1 MKIVAIKIKNYRL
14 FEDIEIKNIP
24 PLCVIIGANG
34 TGKSTLFDVFGFL
47 RDALKNNI
55 RQALQIRGGFNEVV
69 TRGKEKEDIEVELKF
84 RMKILETERLVTYS
98 LIIGQDQKRPVVKRE
113 ILRYK
118 RGEHGKPFHFL
129 DFQNGKGYAI
139 INEEDFEQAD
149 EELEREEQQ
158 LESSDILAIK
168 GLGQFQRFKAASAF
182 RSLIENWHVSD
193 FHISEARGSKDA
205 LYAEHLSPTGDNMAV
220 VAQYIYQEHPEIF
233 DQILQRMQAR
243 VPGISKV
250 EAKNTEDGRLIL
262 KFQDQAFKDPFI
274 DRYVSDGTMKMFA
287 YLILLF
293 DPHPHPLLCVEEP
306 ENQLY
311 PSLLHELAEE
321 FASYA
326 HRGGQ
331 VFVSTHS
338 PDFLNAVPLD
348 SIFWLIKEKGVTKI
362 QKATD
367 NETLKNLVAA
377 GDLPGYLWNQG
388 WFEGVTPWWV
398 TIWFFYSKNLPLR
411 TF

>member
-1 MKIVAIKIKNYRL
+1 MKIVYIRIKNYGL
-14 FEDIEIKNIP
+14 FKSLEINHIP
-24 PLCVIIGANG
+24 EFCVIIGANG
-34 TGKSTLFDVFGFL
+34 TGKSTLFDVFEFL

-55 RQALQIRGGFNEVV
+55 RQALQVRGGFNEVV
-69 TRGKEKEDIEVELKF
+69 TRGQEQEDIEIELKF
-84 RMKILETERLVTYS
+84 RMEILGNERLVTYI
-98 LIIGQDQKRPVVKRE
+98 LIVGQEKRRPVVKRE

-118 RGEHGKPFHFL
+118 RGEHGQPFHFI

-139 INEEDFEQAD
+139 INEEYFSQAD
-149 EELEREEQQ
+149 EDLKPQEQQ

-168 GLGQFQRFKAASAF
+168 GLGQFQRFKAASAL
-182 RSLIENWHVSD
+182 RSFIENWHVSD

-220 VAQYIYQEHPEIF
+220 FAQYIYQEHPEIF
-233 DQILQRMQAR
+233 EQILQRMKER
-243 VPGISKV
+243 VPGISQV

-262 KFQDQAFKDPFI
+262 KFQDEAFKDPFI
-274 DRYVSDGTMKMFA
+274 DRYVSDGTMKMFG
-287 YLILLF
+287 YLLLLF
-293 DPHPHPLLCVEEP
+293 DPKPHPLLCVEEP

-311 PSLLHELAEE
+311 PSLLHEVAEE

-338 PDFLNAVPLD
+338 PDFLNAVPLE
-348 SIFWLIKEKGVTKI
+348 SIFWLTKEQGITKI
-362 QKATD
+362 SKAID
-367 NETLKNLVAA
+367 DEILINLFKA

-388 WFEGVTPWWV
+388 WFKGVAP
-398 TIWFFYSKNLPLR
+398 
-411 TF
+411 

>member
-1 MKIVAIKIKNYRL
+1 MKIVSIKIKNYRA
-14 FEDIEIKNIP
+14 FESLEINNIP
-24 PLCVIIGANG
+24 PFCVIIGANG
-34 TGKSTLFDVFGFL
+34 TGKSTLFDIFGFL
-47 RDALKNNI
+47 RDSLKNNI
-55 RQALQIRGGFNEVV
+55 RQALQIRGGFNEVI
-69 TRGKEKEDIEVELKF
+69 TRGKEQEDIEIELKF
-84 RMKILETERLVTYS
+84 RMEIVGTERLVTYA

-129 DFQNGKGYAI
+129 DFQLGKGYAI
-139 INEEDFEQAD
+139 INEENFSHPDEQ
-149 EELEREEQQ
+149 LKREEQQ
-158 LESSDILAIK
+158 LESNDILAIK

-205 LYAEHLSPTGDNMAV
+205 LYAEHLSPTGDNMAS
-220 VAQYIYQEHPEIF
+220 VAQYIYQNHSDIF
-233 DQILQRMQAR
+233 QTILTKMQER

-250 EAKNTEDGRLIL
+250 EAKDTEDGRLIL
-262 KFQDQAFKDPFI
+262 KFQDEAFKDPFI

-293 DPHPHPLLCVEEP
+293 DPKPHPLLCVEEP

-311 PSLLHELAEE
+311 PTLLTELAEE

-338 PDFLNAVPLD
+338 PDFLNAVPLE
-348 SIFWLIKEKGVTKI
+348 SIFWLIKEQGITKI
-362 QKATD
+362 YKATD
-367 NETLKNLVAA
+367 NEILRNLVKA
-377 GDLPGYLWNQG
+377 GDLPGYLWHQG
-388 WFEGVTPWWV
+388 WFKGVAP
-398 TIWFFYSKNLPLR
+398 S
-411 TF
+411 

>member
-1 MKIVAIKIKNYRL
+1 MKIVSIKIKNYRL
-14 FEDIEIKNIP
+14 FENIEITDIP
-24 PLCVIIGANG
+24 ALCVIIGANG

-47 RDALKNNI
+47 RDALTNNI

-69 TRGKEKEDIEVELKF
+69 TRGKEKEDIEIELKF

-98 LIIGQDQKRPVVKRE
+98 LIIGQDKKRPIIKRE

-118 RGEHGKPFHFL
+118 RGEQGKPFHFL
-129 DFQNGKGYAI
+129 DFKKGKGYAI
-139 INEEDFEQAD
+139 VNEENVEKAD

-158 LESSDILAIK
+158 LESNDILAIK

-193 FHISEARGSKDA
+193 FHISDARGSKDA
-205 LYAEHLSPTGDNMAV
+205 LYAEHLSATGDNMAV

-233 DQILQRMQAR
+233 NQILQRMQAR

-293 DPHPHPLLCVEEP
+293 DPKPHPLLCVEEP

-311 PSLLHELAEE
+311 PTLLHELAEE

-348 SIFWLIKEKGVTKI
+348 SIFWLVKEQGVTKI

-388 WFEGVTPWWV
+388 WFEGVAP
-398 TIWFFYSKNLPLR
+398 
-411 TF
+411 

>member
-1 MKIVAIKIKNYRL
+1 MKIVSIKIKNYRV
-14 FEDIEIKNIP
+14 FEDIKITNIP
-24 PLCVIIGANG
+24 SFCVIIGANG

-55 RQALQIRGGFNEVV
+55 RQALQIRGGFKEVV
-69 TRGKEKEDIEVELKF
+69 TRGKESEDIEIELKF
-84 RMKILETERLVTYS
+84 RMEILATERLVTYI
-98 LIIGQDQKRPVVKRE
+98 LIIGQEGKKPVIKRE

-118 RGEHGKPFHFL
+118 RGEYSSPFHFL
-129 DFQNGKGYAI
+129 DFHNGQGYAI
-139 INEEDFEQAD
+139 RNEESFESD
-149 EELEREEQQ
+149 EELEREEQK
-158 LESSDILAIK
+158 LESADILAIK
-168 GLGQFQRFKAASAF
+168 GLGQFQRFKAANAI

-193 FHISEARGSKDA
+193 FHISDARGSKAA
-205 LYAEHLSPTGDNMAV
+205 LYAEHLSPTGDNIPI

-233 DQILQRMQAR
+233 AEILQRMKQR
-243 VPGISKV
+243 VPGISNV
-250 EAKNTEDGRLIL
+250 EAKEIEGGSLIL
-262 KFQDQAFKDPFI
+262 KFQDQAFEDSFV
-274 DRYVSDGTMKMFA
+274 DLYVSDGTIKMFA

-293 DPHPHPLLCVEEP
+293 DPKPHPLLCVEEP

-311 PSLLHELAEE
+311 PTLLRELAEE

-348 SIFWLIKEKGVTKI
+348 SIFWLIKIQGVTKVE
-362 QKATD
+362 KAAD
-367 NETLKNLVAA
+367 HEVLRNLIAA

-388 WFEGVTPWWV
+388 WFEGVAP
-398 TIWFFYSKNLPLR
+398 
-411 TF
+411 

>member
-1 MKIVAIKIKNYRL
+1 MRIVSIKIKNYRL
-14 FEDIEIKNIP
+14 FEFLKIKDIP
-24 PLCVIIGANG
+24 AFCVIIGANG
-34 TGKSTLFDVFGFL
+34 TGKSTLFDIFGFL

-55 RQALQIRGGFNEVV
+55 RQALQVRGGFNEVV
-69 TRGKEKEDIEVELKF
+69 TRGKEQEDIEIELKF
-84 RMKILETERLVTYS
+84 RMKILETERLVTYL
-98 LIIGQDQKRPVVKRE
+98 LIVGQERKRPVIKRE

-118 RGEHGKPFHFL
+118 RGEYGSPYHFL
-129 DFQNGKGYAI
+129 DFQKGKGYAI
-139 INEEDFEQAD
+139 TNEENFEQTD

-158 LESSDILAIK
+158 LESQDILAIK

-220 VAQYIYQEHPEIF
+220 VAQYIYQEYPEIF
-233 DQILQRMQAR
+233 QQILDKMRDR
-243 VPGISKV
+243 VPGISEV

-262 KFQDQAFKDPFI
+262 RFQDQAFKDPFI
-274 DRYVSDGTMKMFA
+274 DRYVSDGTVKMFA

-293 DPHPHPLLCVEEP
+293 DPKPHPLLCVEEP

-311 PSLLHELAEE
+311 PSLLQELAEE
-321 FASYA
+321 FASYSD
-326 HRGGQ
+326 RGGQ

-348 SIFWLIKEKGVTKI
+348 SIFWLIKEQGITKI
-362 QKATD
+362 YKAAD
-367 NETLKNLVAA
+367 NKNLRALVEA

-388 WFEGVTPWWV
+388 WFIGVAP
-398 TIWFFYSKNLPLR
+398 
-411 TF
+411 

>member
-1 MKIVAIKIKNYRL
+1 MKIISIKIKNYRV
-14 FEDIEIKNIP
+14 FENLKIKKIP
-24 PLCVIIGANG
+24 AFFVVVGANG
-34 TGKSTLFDVFGFL
+34 TGKSTLFDIFGFL
-47 RDALKNNI
+47 HDALKNNI
-55 RQALQIRGGFNEVV
+55 RQALQVRGGFNEVI
-69 TRGKEKEDIEVELKF
+69 TRGKEQEDIEIELQI
-84 RMKILETERLVTYS
+84 RMKILGTQRMVTYS
-98 LIIGQDQKRPVVKRE
+98 LSIGQENKRPLIKRE
-113 ILRYK
+113 ILCYR
-118 RGEHGKPFHFL
+118 RGPNGKPYHFL
-129 DFQNGKGYAI
+129 NFKKGKGYAI
-139 INEEDFEQAD
+139 INEEESDQPET
-149 EELEREEQQ
+149 ELKREKQE
-158 LESSDILAIK
+158 LDSSDILAIK

-205 LYAEHLSPTGDNMAV
+205 LYAEHLSPKGDNMAL

-233 DQILQRMQAR
+233 EEILQRMQER

-293 DPHPHPLLCVEEP
+293 DPKPHPLLCVEEP

-338 PDFLNAVPLD
+338 PDFLNAVPLE
-348 SIFWLIKEKGVTKI
+348 SIFWLTKENGITKCSRA
-362 QKATD
+362 KD
-367 NETLKNLVAA
+367 DPTLVNLVEA
-377 GDLPGYLWNQG
+377 GDLPGYLWTQG
-388 WFEGVTPWWV
+388 WFQGVAP
-398 TIWFFYSKNLPLR
+398 
-411 TF
+411 

>member
-1 MKIVAIKIKNYRL
+1 MKIVYIRIKNYGL
-14 FEDIEIKNIP
+14 FKSLEINHIP
-24 PLCVIIGANG
+24 EFCVIIGANG
-34 TGKSTLFDVFGFL
+34 TGKSTLFDVFEFL

-55 RQALQIRGGFNEVV
+55 RQALQVRGGFNEVV
-69 TRGKEKEDIEVELKF
+69 TRGQEQEDIEIELKF
-84 RMKILETERLVTYS
+84 RMEILGNERLVTYI
-98 LIIGQDQKRPVVKRE
+98 LIVGQEKRRPVVKRE

-118 RGEHGKPFHFL
+118 RGEHGQPFHFI

-139 INEEDFEQAD
+139 INEEYFSQAD
-149 EELEREEQQ
+149 EDLKPQEQQ

-168 GLGQFQRFKAASAF
+168 GLGQFQRFKAASAL
-182 RSLIENWHVSD
+182 RSFIENWHVSD

-220 VAQYIYQEHPEIF
+220 FAQYIYQEHPEIF
-233 DQILQRMQAR
+233 EQILQRMKER
-243 VPGISKV
+243 VPGISQVK
-250 EAKNTEDGRLIL
+250 AKNTEDGRLIL
-262 KFQDQAFKDPFI
+262 KFQEEAFKDPFI
-274 DRYVSDGTMKMFA
+274 DRYVSDGTMKMFG
-287 YLILLF
+287 YLLLLF
-293 DPHPHPLLCVEEP
+293 DPKPHPLLCVEEP

-338 PDFLNAVPLD
+338 PDFLNAVPLE
-348 SIFWLIKEKGVTKI
+348 SIFWLTKEQGITKI
-362 QKATD
+362 SKAID
-367 NETLKNLVAA
+367 DEILINLFKA

-388 WFEGVTPWWV
+388 WFKGVAP
-398 TIWFFYSKNLPLR
+398 
-411 TF
+411 